1 MIVESEMIS
10 PQGYIQQ
17 HKDKPLEELI
27 KERNK
32 LLDGIREYEET
43 YILNKK
49 TPKFTGIIIEPS
61 PSTVYF
67 WNNHYLNE
75 ITDLII
81 ERKKE
86 SKVKSSIER
95 MIEKNE
101 NTTDITAGVLGFVIG
116 DCLGVPVEFKNRY
129 WLKSNPVKDMLEKG
143 SHFQPKGTWSDDS
156 SMVLATIHS
165 LIELKGYSSSNSFYD
180 MADKFVDWYKNGLY
194 SPNGEAFDI
203 GNTTRA
209 ALEKFIA
216 NRNKECGEG
225 SLYDNGNGSLM
236 RILPL
241 AYYFYKTNTELKQ
254 RKNITFEVSSI
265 THSHI
270 MSKYACLMYVEY
282 LLNIIK
288 GIDKYKAYKLMIE
301 TVEDLLKSEEKQ
313 NRKIISE
320 AYKRILNGKLDKLK
334 ENDIKSSGYVVDTLE
349 AVLWIVLNSKDYKEA
364 VLEAVNLGD
373 DTDTVG
379 ALAGGLLGAIYG
391 YNAIPVEWTN
401 VVIRKDEIVSIC
413 RSWEATKFNTAEDY
427 ITIGGEIF
435 VKNDISKYALLYK
448 TLEKYRDYH
457 KGLDLTDTK
466 KVDEYAFQIIKDL
479 FEINILCKNYNE
491 VTKVIPYEIAKSDN
505 KEADINNLSV
515 LECLSLITSIQR
527 EDYWSG
533 GYTGTF
539 YKYTENEVLP
549 LLINRILNIIEST
562 LIIDDNMVKE
572 LITFSFYYTL
582 VARDE
587 NGRLKDTLEILERDE
602 IRNPKLVF
610 NEEAKARVYYD
621 NLMRLSD
628 IEYNEIN
635 NTAIRLIN
643 NYLSNPKYKDLETIF
658 DDETL
663 LGLVE
668 EIIKYD
674 NSFNSKKKLNRD
686 KLYSKLWEYKKQS
699 RDKKITNKEYI
710 LGALQIIE
718 EEIQNYKPI
727 KDDNFVFGARQSF
740 CAEEFDR
747 YIQEGKITESYYDI
761 EDFIGFQCIPID
773 MTNGIKEAKYICEK
787 EVKVIMKMINKLKL
801 AYEGITVEEK
811 SSSEKEIILK
821 IRHTNWGMIGPNDW
835 TEVIWTVYKDLSV
848 NIEKTYNKVEQNIE
862 TVDKKITN
870 KDYDDI
876 LRNIELA
883 KGNKVVVKACDG
895 SAWELIRY
903 ENNKEIWKRDLGY
916 IYGIK
921 PLEEIAKIV
930 MKLG

>member
-1 MIVESEMIS
+1 MMIS
-10 PQGYIQQ
+10 PQGYIEQ
-17 HKDKPLEELI
+17 HKDKSLEELI
-27 KERNK
+27 KERNE
-32 LLDGIREYEET
+32 LLDEMKEYEEAN
-43 YILNKK
+43 ILNKK
-49 TPKFTGIIIEPS
+49 PPIFSGIIIEPS
-61 PSTVYF
+61 PSTVYY
-67 WNNHYLNE
+67 WNNHYLNA

-86 SKVKSSIER
+86 SKVKASIDKI
-95 MIEKNE
+95 IEKKE
-101 NTTDITAGVLGFVIG
+101 NIKDITSGVMGFVIG

-129 WLKSNPVKDMLEKG
+129 WLKSNPVKGMLEKG
-143 SHFQPKGTWSDDS
+143 SHFQPKGTWSDDT
-156 SMVLATIHS
+156 SMVLATMHS
-165 LIELKGYSSSNSFYD
+165 LVELKRYSSSQSFYD
-180 MADKFVDWYKNGLY
+180 MADKFVAWYKEGLY
-194 SPNGEAFDI
+194 SPNDEAFDI

-241 AYYFYKTNTELKQ
+241 AYYFYKTNTELEQ
-254 RKNITFEVSSI
+254 RKSITFEVSSI

-282 LLNIIK
+282 LLNILQ
-288 GIDKYKAYKLMIE
+288 GTDKYKAYKQMIE
-301 TVEDLLKSEEKQ
+301 TIEELLKSEEKQ
-313 NRKIISE
+313 NKKIISE
-320 AYKRILNGKLDKLK
+320 AYKRILNGKIDKLK

-349 AVLWIVLNSKDYKEA
+349 AVLWIVLNSKEYKEA

-391 YNAIPVEWTN
+391 YDSIPVEWIE
-401 VVIRKDEIVSIC
+401 VVIRKDEILSIC
-413 RSWEATKFNTAEDY
+413 GKWEATKFNTVEDY
-427 ITIGGEIF
+427 ITIGGETLNQ
-435 VKNDISKYALLYK
+435 KDISNKYEILYR
-448 TLEKYRDYH
+448 TLGKYRDYH
-457 KGLDLTDTK
+457 KGLNLKKTK
-466 KVDEYAFQIIKDL
+466 KVDEYAFQIIKEL
-479 FEINILCKNYNE
+479 FGIEILCRNYRDITN
-491 VTKVIPYEIAKSDN
+491 VIPYELAKSDN
-505 KEADINNLSV
+505 KEADINKLSV

-533 GYTGTF
+533 GYTETF
-539 YKYTENEVLP
+539 YKYTKNEILP

-562 LIIDDNMVKE
+562 LIIDDNRVKE

-628 IEYNEIN
+628 IEYNAIN

-643 NYLSNPKYKDLETIF
+643 NYLNNPKHKDLETIF

-663 LGLVE
+663 LELVE

-699 RDKKITNKEYI
+699 RDKEITDKEYV

-718 EEIQNYKPI
+718 EEFENYKPI

-747 YIQEGKITESYYDI
+747 YIQESKITESYYDI

-801 AYEGITVEEK
+801 AYKGITVEEK

-835 TEVIWTVYKDLSV
+835 TDVIWTVYKDLTV
-848 NIEKTYNKVEQNIE
+848 NIEKTYNRAEQNVE
-862 TVDKKITN
+862 TADKNITKKDYNSILKNIVLAKEN
-870 KDYDDI
+870 KD
-876 LRNIELA
+876 
-883 KGNKVVVKACDG
+883 VVKACDG
-895 SAWELIRY
+895 SAWEIVQY

-921 PLEEIAKIV
+921 PLEEISKIV
-930 MKLG
+930 MNLG